1 MIKTTTQKD
10 LLLYVY
16 NETKLLD
23 SDRIQRAI
31 DGDPLLSNDYQEIVK
46 ITETLDVECPA
57 PSEEAIRNILLHAWT
72 NDTKKNSGNF
82 ISAVFLF
89 VLSNLFVFFNAP

>member
-10 LLLYVY
+10 LLRYAY
-16 NETKLLD
+16 TETKLLD

-46 ITETLDVECPA
+46 VMEMLDVSCPA
-57 PSEEAIRNILLHAWT
+57 PSDEAIRKILLHA
-72 NDTKKNSGNF
+72 
-82 ISAVFLF
+82 
-89 VLSNLFVFFNAP
+89 

>member
-31 DGDPLLSNDYQEIVK
+31 DGDPLLSNDYQEIVR
-46 ITETLDVECPA
+46 ITETLDVVCPA
-57 PSEEAIRNILLHAWT
+57 PSEEAIRNILLHA
-72 NDTKKNSGNF
+72 
-82 ISAVFLF
+82 
-89 VLSNLFVFFNAP
+89 